1 MDQYIKDNWKKIK
14 AHLEQVGQTDNMFYK
29 RAVAITANQKDPL
42 ADTLSLKT
50 ENPEEF

>member
-1 MDQYIKDNWKKIK
+1 MDQYTKDNWEKIK

-42 ADTLSLKT
+42 ADALSLKI
-50 ENPEEF
+50 ENPEES